1 MLHLFPSLLG
11 KDLYSVCMF
20 LHFIPCQSL
29 HSLCSSHHFSYCISF
44 LFDFKFAFFSFSL
57 ILCFSLPV
65 ALLLTV
71 AQQEM
76 PLIRERGRDN
86 ARCGDPE
93 RKVHSESV
101 HSLAPRCSLC
111 PSRVGRIS
119 SSLPCHFFSWA
130 TSQYSSSASSNL
142 SQRTQIAILID
153 YLRLFVCFNQ

>member
-76 PLIRERGRDN
+76 PLIREREAETMRDAEIQREKSILNLCTLSLRN
-86 ARCGDPE
+86 A
-93 RKVHSESV
+93 
-101 HSLAPRCSLC
+101 L
-111 PSRVGRIS
+111 
-119 SSLPCHFFSWA
+119 SLPSP
-130 TSQYSSSASSNL
+130 SGSNL
-142 SQRTQIAILID
+142 LLFTVPFFHEQLHNIHLQLLQICPNE
-153 YLRLFVCFNQ
+153 FG